1 MIVFNP
7 GKPGFHTIAQWCAPS
22 AFKSFEGTFSAI
34 LTKQAEQRV
43 APISLIR
50 SRSRKLELG
59 LDLASP
65 AALLSSVAIFL
76 MVRG

>member
-43 APISLIR
+43 GPISL
-50 SRSRKLELG
+50 
-59 LDLASP
+59 
-65 AALLSSVAIFL
+65 V
-76 MVRG
+76 VR